1 MADAVVLR
9 RIVREVGIEFLAVE
23 QTPTRGGLNRMI
35 PWLEVITRFFRE
47 RFDIDL
53 TLTRKNEIGQ
63 DVDFLD
69 LEEVGALA
77 RKRRESR
84 EQL

>member
-1 MADAVVLR
+1 
-9 RIVREVGIEFLAVE
+9 
-23 QTPTRGGLNRMI
+23 MI